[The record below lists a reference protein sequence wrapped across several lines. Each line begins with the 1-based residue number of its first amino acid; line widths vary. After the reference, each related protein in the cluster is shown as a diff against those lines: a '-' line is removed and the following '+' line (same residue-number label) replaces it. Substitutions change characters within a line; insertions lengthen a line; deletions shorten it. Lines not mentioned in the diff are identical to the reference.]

1 MTHLDVRPHR
11 GPRTRWLLATA
22 LVAGLALAP
31 TQAAKLYK
39 WTDEQGN
46 VTYSQLPPPQNSGA
60 KQMELRGLQGVS
72 NDQARERL
80 GAITERA
87 ETARKD
93 REFKS
98 NYTTESQ
105 NRDERIKANC
115 ETARQNLRI
124 LETAS
129 RVKTEEG
136 DFVDDSQRQERIAS
150 ARKQVADFCE

>member
-1 MTHLDVRPHR
+1 M
-11 GPRTRWLLATA
+11 RWLLAIG
-22 LVAGLALAP
+22 LVAGLVLTP

-46 VTYSQLPPPQNSGA
+46 VTYSQLPPPTDSGA

-80 GAITERA
+80 STITDRA

-98 NYTTESQ
+98 NYTSESQ
-105 NRDERIKANC
+105 NRDERLKANC

-136 DFVDDSQRQERIAS
+136 EFVDESQRQERIA
-150 ARKQVADFCE
+150 AANKQVADFCE